1 MNRTTATEQLDSAR
15 RRRGFTLVE
24 LLVVIAI
31 IGILIALLLP
41 AVQSAR
47 EAARRVTC
55 ANRIRQL
62 AIAVHNVSSTMGNGR
77 LPELVRFPK
86 HPDLALGLFHII
98 MPYVEQE
105 LLYDPAYSFAMETKY
120 PYFWDIGTWESVP
133 GFPTASGQSYWDV
146 YGYVPQYRC
155 PSDYMC
161 FEKRGLVSEATN
173 KYSSYGAN
181 YLLLGRQRPKPLKC
195 AWVARK
201 SKSWKAKYPLG
212 GIPHGSSKVVMF
224 AEISKSAHEIDYS
237 WPAMART
244 GIYSAMFAFQIPPQS
259 LHRNLQRW
267 ITITGDALKPPFEP
281 LLEEGYW
288 YHRAMTTHPGIMN
301 AAHADGSLHTVST
314 GIDENVW
321 LKMITTD
328 ESNPVDQ
335 GDSLSNPSAPCYS
348 LVGP

>member
-1 MNRTTATEQLDSAR
+1 MNRTTATEQSDSAR
-15 RRRGFTLVE
+15 QRRGFTLIE

-62 AIAVHNVSSTMGNGR
+62 ALAVHNVSSTMGNGR
-77 LPELVRFPK
+77 LPELVRFTKRPTI
-86 HPDLALGLFHII
+86 ALGLFHII
-98 MPYVEQE
+98 MPYMEQE
-105 LLYDPAYSFAMETKY
+105 LLYDPAYAHAVETNY
-120 PYFWDIGTWESVP
+120 PYFWDVGMPESPVP
-133 GFPTASGQSYWDV
+133 GFPTPPGHSYWDI

-155 PSDYMC
+155 PSDYMWTNP
-161 FEKRGLVSEATN
+161 FTREATN

-195 AWVARK
+195 AWQARK

-212 GIPHGSSKVVMF
+212 GIPHGSSKVIMF
-224 AEISKSAHEIDYS
+224 AEISKGAGEVDYS
-237 WPAMART
+237 WPAMAFS
-244 GIYSAMFAFQIPPQS
+244 GIYSAMFGFQIPANSIPQP
-259 LHRNLQRW
+259 HW
-267 ITITGDALKPPFEP
+267 ITITGDALKPPTEP
-281 LLEEGYW
+281 RLEEGYW
-288 YHRAMTTHPGIMN
+288 FHRALTTHTGIMN

-314 GIDENVW
+314 SIDENVW

-335 GDSLSNPSAPCYS
+335 GDSLSNISTPCHY